1 MKGSYVNFYSSRSL
15 FHMVLLPPQFWDGR
29 GLRGMKKVTSLGSL
43 YFNIFIVV
51 EQTKTKLN
59 ISNQQNIFNRTFKP
73 VKPKLLDQIKLD
85 WTRSNQIEPDRT
97 ESANKP
103 KTEKMTEK
111 KVIQRKRDI
120 SREFGSRELLEK
132 FVFILF
138 IYSSDKL
145 PVFFIRSHDMFAR
158 KSDTI
163 DKQIRVH
170 VEVVRFACF
179 LSEHL
184 ISKKTSFTDN
194 FAKSSFFWSFSTLSN
209 SIDITWLTWPKLYKD
224 YLIIKINYYS
234 NIK

>member
-1 MKGSYVNFYSSRSL
+1 M
-15 FHMVLLPPQFWDGR
+15 
-29 GLRGMKKVTSLGSL
+29 
-43 YFNIFIVV
+43 
-51 EQTKTKLN
+51 
-59 ISNQQNIFNRTFKP
+59 
-73 VKPKLLDQIKLD
+73 
-85 WTRSNQIEPDRT
+85 NQIEPDRT
-97 ESANKP
+97 ELQPLINRKP
-103 KTEKMTEK
+103 RKWPRKKLFKEKETYQENLDHVNYSK
-111 KVIQRKRDI
+111 
-120 SREFGSRELLEK
+120 SLYLFN
-132 FVFILF
+132 LF
-138 IYSSDKL
+138 IHRTNYR
-145 PVFFIRSHDMFAR
+145 FFIRSHDMFAR